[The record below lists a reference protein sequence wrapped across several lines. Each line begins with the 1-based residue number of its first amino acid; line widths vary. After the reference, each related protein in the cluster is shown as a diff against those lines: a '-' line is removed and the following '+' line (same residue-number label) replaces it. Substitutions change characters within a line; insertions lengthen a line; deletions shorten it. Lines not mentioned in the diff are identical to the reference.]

1 MIELNLPSLE
11 REKSEVGVK
20 SSNFWIMLW
29 YVWKI
34 APPSWKLHRG
44 PSHCTTLF
52 TLEISRVLGVVF
64 QELEEQVNVY
74 FLLYHSG
81 IL

>member
-1 MIELNLPSLE
+1 MENS
-11 REKSEVGVK
+11 
-20 SSNFWIMLW
+20 
-29 YVWKI
+29 
-34 APPSWKLHRG
+34 PPSWKLHRG
-44 PSHCTTLF
+44 PSHCTTLI